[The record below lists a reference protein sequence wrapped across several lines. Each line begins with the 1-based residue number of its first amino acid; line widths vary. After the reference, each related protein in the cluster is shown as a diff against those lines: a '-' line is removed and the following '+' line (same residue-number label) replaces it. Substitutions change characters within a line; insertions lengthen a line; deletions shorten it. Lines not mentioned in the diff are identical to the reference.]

1 MPSQSLAN
9 HRSESSGKDST
20 VTQSPGRTPP
30 SPPPQPTSGRS
41 HNLRAAPLPFSPSS
55 QEHSR
60 GPFGQQAGRR
70 DSHSTCKWLGLPWTT
85 SFLTQPISSTRS
97 SKVSH
102 RLSVTPKP
110 APNLLPNPL
119 EGWETQLSSLPA
131 ATTSS
136 PAASSLQ
143 AGRFGSA
150 HWEAWRR
157 DSIHGMVWSNSGT
170 VPQLSPSFLELG
182 KDPCPK
188 PGTQQHPGLAQE
200 EEEEEERRNT
210 HFCPFPFTQPH
221 TNCTARTQQ

>member
-1 MPSQSLAN
+1 MDSSFPTSPAHVRQIPQP
-9 HRSESSGKDST
+9 ESSTAPIQPKLPG
-20 VTQSPGRTPP
+20 TQ
-30 SPPPQPTSGRS
+30 QRS
-41 HNLRAAPLPFSPSS
+41 LGSAEVPLV
-55 QEHSR
+55 SR

-157 DSIHGMVWSNSGT
+157 DSIHGMVWNNSGT

-200 EEEEEERRNT
+200 EKEEEERRNT
-210 HFCPFPFTQPH
+210 HFCPFPFMQPH